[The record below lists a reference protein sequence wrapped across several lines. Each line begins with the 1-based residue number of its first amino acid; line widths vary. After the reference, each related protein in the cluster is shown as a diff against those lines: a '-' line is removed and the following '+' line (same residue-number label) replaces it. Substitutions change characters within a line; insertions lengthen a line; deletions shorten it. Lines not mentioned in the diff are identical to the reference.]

1 MKVVIYMY
9 NGVDLECYILLIP
22 KLLIEH
28 DLRQSHLNLFYRNP
42 FPNISL
48 LSVFQMNIIQELTTS
63 KFYMDLFSYPSHI
76 SSLLQLPLVF

>member
-28 DLRQSHLNLFYRNP
+28 DPEAVPSEPILSQS
-42 FPNISL
+42 ISKHIP
-48 LSVFQMNIIQELTTS
+48 SVC
-63 KFYMDLFSYPSHI
+63 FSNEYYPRAYHI
-76 SSLLQLPLVF
+76 KILYGFVLIS